1 MAPDAMD
8 KLASA
13 TEKSSAVA
21 DIDGSQFY
29 LMCTIL
35 PNKFDFTWCPVLNID
50 ALRLIIG
57 HSSVENVDA

>member
-35 PNKFDFTWCPVLNID
+35 PNKFDFT
-50 ALRLIIG
+50 
-57 HSSVENVDA
+57 